1 MHLYHFAVE
10 LWIAPLKEQAD
21 YFIFLRWFWYQEIVT
36 FLRLCENVYN
46 YGKAKEKR
54 TLSQLQFYRIF
65 FFLGFQEIF
74 CFLFFFFLHREIR
87 KKNRPLIVALKR
99 NKKFPA

>member
-54 TLSQLQFYRIF
+54 TLSQLQILPHF

-74 CFLFFFFLHREIR
+74 CFLFFFSYIERLE
-87 KKNRPLIVALKR
+87 KKSAAYSGLKT
-99 NKKFPA
+99 